1 MKIQRVERH
10 QINKNNLLWKEFDDL
25 CFKAKNLYNYANY
38 IQRQK
43 FIKGEKLYKHTEL
56 DKMIQNEE
64 PYKQLGSQSAQR
76 LLRLLE
82 KNWKSF
88 FITIKDYSKNPNK
101 YLGKPRLPRYKDKNG
116 RYVCEL
122 KNIQFRIENGYV
134 RFSLKRLKSY
144 NNIIKTNIK
153 DKVLGIRIVPKG
165 TSYILEIVY
174 EINII
179 EPKEFNNRILSID
192 LGVNNFAT
200 CVNNIGSKSIII
212 NGKNIKAVNQ
222 YYNKQLSKLRSDLKK
237 RHNKDWSNKMQKITT
252 KRNNKIE
259 YFLHCSSKSII
270 EYCKGNDI
278 NTIVIG
284 LNKTWKQD
292 CKLHKI
298 ISQGFVQLP
307 YDKFISKV
315 KYKAEDEGITV
326 IVNEE
331 SYSSGTSFLDR
342 ELPIKKNYNKDR
354 RIYRGLFKSNIGKLI
369 NADANGAYQIMI
381 KVFPNAFVDGIED
394 VDLHPLR
401 VNIAC

>member
-1 MKIQRVERH
+1 M
-10 QINKNNLLWKEFDDL
+10 IN
-25 CFKAKNLYNYANY
+25 
-38 IQRQK
+38 QS
-43 FIKGEKLYKHTEL
+43 
-56 DKMIQNEE
+56 E
-64 PYKQLGSQSAQR
+64 PYKELGSQSAQR
-76 LLRLLE
+76 LLKLLD

-88 FITIKDYSKNPNK
+88 FIGVKDYSKNPSK
-101 YLGKPRLPRYKDKNG
+101 YLGKPRLPKYKDKNG
-116 RYVCEL
+116 RNICEI
-122 KNIQFRIENGYV
+122 KNIQFRIENGFV
-134 RFSLKRLKSY
+134 VFSWYKLKPYS
-144 NNIIKTNIK
+144 NMIKTNITTK
-153 DKVLGIRIVPKG
+153 PMSMRIIPRG
-165 TSYILEIVY
+165 SNYIIEITY
-174 EINII
+174 KKEIQ

-222 YYNKQLSKLRSDLKK
+222 YYNKQLAKLRSDLKK

-259 YFLHCSSKSII
+259 YFLHCASKSII

-298 ISQGFVQLP
+298 INQGFIQLP
-307 YDKFISKV
+307 YDRFIDKV
-315 KYKAEDEGITV
+315 NYKAENEGINV

-342 ELPIKKNYNKDR
+342 ELPIKENYNKDR
-354 RIYRGLFKSNIGKLI
+354 RIYRGLFKSNTEKLI
-369 NADANGAYQIMI
+369 NADANGAYQIMK
-381 KVFPNAFVDGIED
+381 KVFPEAFVDGIED